1 MPEGVSVSKAVSQD
15 KESPLDENPASYRK
29 STSVFPRR
37 VLAGTPPRMG
47 RVTHMPVLRRHEESD
62 CTHIVWQ
69 RAMSPEELSP
79 GTCCCCY

>member
-1 MPEGVSVSKAVSQD
+1 MTEGVSVSKAVSQD

-47 RVTHMPVLRRHEESD
+47 RVTVCQS
-62 CTHIVWQ
+62 
-69 RAMSPEELSP
+69 
-79 GTCCCCY
+79 